1 MEKTPSED
9 LNNGNLKYY
18 IPGRVKHEIPK
29 SGMWPADSLIM

>member
-18 IPGRVKHEIPK
+18 IPGQVKREISK
-29 SGMWPADSLIM
+29 SGMWPADLLIM

>member
-18 IPGRVKHEIPK
+18 IPGHVNLKFR
-29 SGMWPADSLIM
+29 SLVHGQQTY